1 MSNEHLIR
9 QILVEIDRNPSVSQ
23 RQLSTNLGV
32 SIGIVN
38 WHMKR
43 FVRKGLVKLHK
54 APVRR
59 YLYYLTPDGFAEK
72 ARLTAEYL
80 KSSFNIFQLGRQQY
94 EALFGLCE
102 ANHWGDVLLLGNSE
116 LVELACIALTRIER
130 VKARAILDPRSSARS
145 RGELPVHPSAEDA
158 LREFPNGRV
167 DVLVG
172 THYELRIPERYDLE
186 AIRYGIGLDPSRI
199 LIPALLQ

>member
-1 MSNEHLIR
+1 MSVGRSAVKLGRTSFLRYPEFVDAPVEVGRGGSLEFERYLVYSEIEHHSFGFHSMSNEHLVR

-23 RQLSTNLGV
+23 RQLSTELGV

-43 FVRKGLVKLHK
+43 FVRKGLVKLHQ

-80 KSSFNIFQLGRQQY
+80 SPPS
-94 EALFGLCE
+94 
-102 ANHWGDVLLLGNSE
+102 
-116 LVELACIALTRIER
+116 T
-130 VKARAILDPRSSARS
+130 SSAWDAGNTRRCSGCARS
-145 RGELPVHPSAEDA
+145 IIGETC
-158 LREFPNGRV
+158 F
-167 DVLVG
+167 VG
-172 THYELRIPERYDLE
+172 
-186 AIRYGIGLDPSRI
+186 
-199 LIPALLQ
+199 QQ